1 MIKEIITGLCDDD
14 AAVHEIVGEMLE
26 EYEKSYG
33 CKTVFVPFASAE
45 ELLAYTGRLD
55 MLFLDIDM
63 PGMDGIEA
71 GRRFRRYNQSC
82 RIAML
87 TGREER
93 YKETFKIDAV
103 AFVTKPIDEK
113 EFFDAIDEVQK
124 RMLGEEQVE
133 LPLDGVLH
141 NVRQKDIMFVMADGS
156 QTTVFL
162 DHTSGRSSYALDWW
176 EQELDARMFFRTHRS
191 YIVNLGKV
199 AEVKKDT
206 LVLDS
211 GEKVLLSRRKRTAFS
226 QVYMEYDI
234 RYR

>member
-1 MIKEIITGLCDDD
+1 MIKEIIIGLCDDD
-14 AAVHEIVGEMLE
+14 TAVHEIVMEMLA

-33 CKTVFVPFASAE
+33 HHTVLVSFFSAG
-45 ELLAYTGRLD
+45 ELLAYTGNLD

-71 GRRFRRYNQSC
+71 GRQFRRYNQSC

-87 TGREER
+87 TGRQER
-93 YKETFKIDAV
+93 YKETFKIDV
-103 AFVTKPIDEK
+103 IAFVTKPIE
-113 EFFDAIDEVQK
+113 ERELFEAIDEVQK
-124 RMLGEEQVE
+124 RMLGEERME
-133 LPLDGVLH
+133 LVIDGALH
-141 NVRQKDIMFVMADGS
+141 KIQQKDLLFVMADGS

-162 DHTSGRSSYALDWW
+162 DHASCRSSFALDWW
-176 EQELDARMFFRTHRS
+176 ERELDTRMFFRTHRS

-199 AEVKKDT
+199 ASIKKDI

-211 GEKVLLSRRKRTAFS
+211 GEKVLLSKRKRTAFK
-226 QVYMEYDI
+226 QIYMEYDI